1 MTRMNPIKAKL
12 AAGGRVFGTWSMLS
26 SPAVVNVVGAAGA
39 DFVII
44 DLEHGPTSFETA
56 EAEIYAAEAG
66 GTTPIIRL
74 GESSEPTILRALEIG
89 TQCLLVS
96 HVGDPVETARVVEAA
111 RYAPEGSRG
120 LSPFTRHHGYSADD
134 LPAKL
139 RRANEELFLGV
150 LVEGPG
156 ALAHLDAIA
165 ATPGL
170 DMVYL
175 GIYDLSAAVG
185 VPGDLHHP
193 KVLNTVRECVA
204 RIEAHGAVAGSVAP
218 DPDYLEI
225 LFDAGFRF
233 LSYSVDSAI
242 LRGGLETARLMY
254 EDLVSRS
261 RSDG

>member
-1 MTRMNPIKAKL
+1 
-12 AAGGRVFGTWSMLS
+12 MLS
-26 SPAVVNVVGAAGA
+26 SPAVVNVAGESGI

-89 TQCLLVS
+89 TQCLMIS
-96 HVGDPVETARVVEAA
+96 HVGDAAEAARVVQAA
-111 RYAPEGSRG
+111 KYPPEGSRG
-120 LSPFTRHHGYSADD
+120 LSPFTRHHGYSDAD
-134 LPAKL
+134 LGAKL
-139 RRANEELFLGV
+139 GRANDELFLGA

-156 ALAHLDAIA
+156 ALDELEAIA

-185 VPGDLHHP
+185 VPGELEHP
-193 KVLNTVRECVA
+193 KVLSVVRECVA
-204 RIEAHGAVAGSVAP
+204 RIEAHGAVAGSVAR
-218 DPDYLEI
+218 DLDYLKV
-225 LFDAGFRF
+225 LVDAGFRF
-233 LSYSVDSAI
+233 LSYSADSAI
-242 LRGGLETARLMY
+242 LRGGLERARLTY
-254 EDLVSRS
+254 EELVS
-261 RSDG
+261 